1 MAEPRDWALTSFHF
15 TIEWAGT
22 QISAQEV
29 TGLSLST
36 ELIEYRAGDD
46 PTFIKQKIPGLKSFD
61 NINVKK
67 GMFRGDTEFYEWYTD
82 VQSNPQ
88 RRENI
93 VINLLDEEHNPVM
106 SWTIVNAYPIKI
118 SGPDLNAENNAV
130 AIESL
135 ELAHEG
141 ITMEAVG

>member
-15 TIEWAGT
+15 TIEWGGT

-141 ITMEAVG
+141 ITLEAVG